1 MISTI
6 EYRVLQLQLRVRYV
20 MMPFV
25 SRRGDRRWTL
35 LRQRSPRHE
44 PLFGS
49 AGVIVVR
56 IKQRHNGQHHQQART
71 GDDNA
76 EEPVRPDGFR

>member
-1 MISTI
+1 M
-6 EYRVLQLQLRVRYV
+6 

-25 SRRGDRRWTL
+25 PRRGNRRRTF
-35 LRQRSPRHE
+35 LRQRSSCHE

-56 IKQRHNGQHHQQART
+56 VKQRHSSQHHQQART

-76 EEPVRPDGFR
+76 EEPVRPGRFR